1 MVISG
6 EGGYCH
12 IPYSEKKNT
21 SRDVIDIIENDY
33 PRVSSERLISGP
45 GITLIYEALSK
56 INNSSLKLTSEEI
69 VASAIA
75 NKKGLEY
82 EACKILF
89 ELLGKF
95 AASVALIYGARGG
108 VFLSGGLLVRLYT
121 ILPNDLILKNFLISG
136 RMKNYVKQIPLHI
149 INDDLIS
156 LMGCAVY
163 KK

>member
-1 MVISG
+1 MQKTIS
-6 EGGYCH
+6 
-12 IPYSEKKNT
+12 P
-21 SRDVIDIIENDY
+21 IDNKVYIEREYD
-33 PRVSSERLISGP
+33 SHKIEE
-45 GITLIYEALSK
+45 TL
-56 INNSSLKLTSEEI
+56 NNSVKAQIGWGQISVKER
-69 VASAIA
+69 V
-75 NKKGLEY
+75 
-82 EACKILF
+82 

-121 ILPNDLILKNFLISG
+121 ILPNDLILKNFLIPG

-156 LMGCAVY
+156 LIGCAVY